1 MLYIKRLI
9 ERLNMKTGK
18 CDITRLAHGLPV
30 GADLD
35 YADETT
41 LAKALSARVLA

>member
-1 MLYIKRLI
+1 LCGYDP
-9 ERLNMKTGK
+9 ENP
-18 CDITRLAHGLPV
+18 RLAHGLPV

-41 LAKALSARVLA
+41 LARAFEARVVA